1 MNVGWMN
8 FVRKWPIK
16 KTQRYLKILKDT
28 HRYSKHL
35 WKNVNVV
42 SLCNLF
48 MDNNFQTPLNSTN
61 WGTMPDS
68 SPEYLRD
75 RGVMPIYDLQE
86 VVVDGKQDRQLPLYP
101 EMNTQTMYPTKSRL
115 HLTSISTVL
124 GSFYFGYDMLLLQK
138 PFWWSSLRSSLTRMR
153 ISWKPTEK
161 P

>member
-1 MNVGWMN
+1 
-8 FVRKWPIK
+8 
-16 KTQRYLKILKDT
+16 
-28 HRYSKHL
+28 
-35 WKNVNVV
+35 
-42 SLCNLF
+42 
-48 MDNNFQTPLNSTN
+48 
-61 WGTMPDS
+61 MPDS

-138 PFWWSSLRSSLTRMR
+138 PF
-153 ISWKPTEK
+153 
-161 P
+161 